1 MTLTTRDRLFVV
13 AVGLAVV
20 VACAAITLTRPAAAQ
35 QTSLANATYTIVHA
49 TGSKATA
56 YCPSGTHL
64 LGGGGHE
71 NANHTFRAIDVR
83 SYPVQRP
90 YGQPSGWEFGI
101 ESDSYR
107 WIDTK
112 AFAICARL

>member
-1 MTLTTRDRLFVV
+1 MTLTGRDRLFICG
-13 AVGLAVV
+13 VGLAVV
-20 VACAAITLTRPAAAQ
+20 VACALITLTRTADAR
-35 QTSLANATYTIVHA
+35 QTSLANATYQIVHA

-71 NANHTFRAIDVR
+71 NANHTFRAIDVT
-83 SYPVQRP
+83 SFPVIRP
-90 YGQPSGWEFGI
+90 HGQSSGWEFGI
-101 ESDSYR
+101 MSDSYR

>member
-1 MTLTTRDRLFVV
+1 MSLTRRDRLFICS
-13 AVGLAVV
+13 VGATVV
-20 VACAAITLTRPAAAQ
+20 VACAVITLTRPAEAR
-35 QTSLANATYTIVHA
+35 QTSLANATYTIVQA

-56 YCPSGTHL
+56 YCPSGSHL
-64 LGGGGHE
+64 LGGGGHD
-71 NANHTFRAIDVR
+71 NANHTFRAINVR
-83 SYPVQRP
+83 SYPVIRP
-90 YGQPSGWEFGI
+90 HGQPAGWEFGV